1 MDKEC
6 KRVNEWVS
14 RQDLDDGYT
23 IANAKYLREYSYIRE
38 ELKHYSA
45 ILYVLGVE
53 LENHYLTKMMYS
65 AKRQAEFCGAV
76 CAELKHKK
84 VDRIHWKLF
93 ERDIKSLYRRLE
105 TIERI
110 TKEDLHLTEYEPFF
124 NTFDDFYG
132 FDGEYKELAKM
143 AKEWNEEHK
152 DEVLRHMEEVRPEIE
167 RHNAYIQRNVEA
179 RKKERLEMRARR
191 KAENDEV
198 RAIKQNAEKHRREYK
213 KIERSFQ
220 RYYNG
225 G

>member
-1 MDKEC
+1 MNIEC
-6 KRVNEWVS
+6 KSVNEWLN

-23 IANAKYLREYSYIRE
+23 IANAKYLREYSYISN

-45 ILYVLGVE
+45 ILYVLGVK
-53 LENHYLTKMMYS
+53 LENHYLTKMMHS
-65 AKRQAEFCGAV
+65 AKRQSEFCRAV

-84 VDRIHWKLF
+84 VERIHWKLF

-132 FDGEYKELAKM
+132 FDGEYEELAQM
-143 AKEWNEEHK
+143 AKKWNEEHK
-152 DEVLRHMEEVRPEIE
+152 DEVLAHLENVKPEIE

-179 RKKERLEMRARR
+179 RKKERLEMRAKR

-198 RAIKQNAEKHRREYK
+198 KAIKQNAEKDKKRMK
-213 KIERSFQ
+213 KIERSFEK
-220 RYYNG
+220 YYV
-225 G
+225 